1 MDTIFHIAPAEQW
14 QQARPTGV
22 YRGDTL
28 DTEGFIHCSTA
39 AQVVEV
45 ANTFFRGRRGL
56 VLLCIHS
63 ARVTPDIRYERAEDE
78 EFFPHIYGPL
88 DYGPLDAGAV
98 LHVLEF
104 EPGEDGTFELPVE
117 VEGMCQQTQHGGRNI
132 GERR

>member
-14 QQARPTGV
+14 EQARHTGV

-39 AQVVEV
+39 AQVIKV
-45 ANTFFRGRRGL
+45 ANAFFRGRRGL

-63 ARVTPDIRYERAEDE
+63 ARVTSDIRYERAEGE

-88 DYGPLDAGAV
+88 EAGAV

-104 EPGEDGTFELPVE
+104 ESGEDGTFELSVE
-117 VEGMCQQTQHGGRNI
+117 VEGMC
-132 GERR
+132 